1 MRLWM
6 EFTPRVAVLHIVDG
20 SEHTE
25 VRGHPAVG
33 SKYEGSRLD
42 RVLNGIR
49 EANFN
54 LSVLYA
60 EDILHIRS
68 GCGEP
73 IRKLLRIEEEY
84 VRRISNSTYITT

>member
-6 EFTPRVAVLHIVDG
+6 EFTPHVAVLHIVDG